1 MADNFD
7 ILVSADT
14 SKAESEIDKLTKQKR
29 KIDIDADLN
38 TSEVEKQLKELG
50 NKKIQLDIE
59 VGIKDQASKI
69 AKDIEQGLRNTKIDA
84 SAMAKSLADSFN
96 ISDKAII
103 KKMQSQIN
111 GMMSNLAHTW
121 DGRNVDLTKA
131 SGFYSGID
139 ELGKTVAQNARIIES
154 KLGIYDRFYDYAK
167 GKKIYVSDS
176 LKSALGTDEYKELLK
191 DNVGKITRD
200 ATKGLSID
208 SLWGELTSSFPE
220 HFSDTIANQADQLR
234 KYFDVLKSAR
244 ADITKMV
251 STSEMTPQQLIGVSD
266 DAFNHVIDMAQN
278 IRDRLVQNINSAT
291 EKSKTTFDLDIDIN
305 SEKIVADIRNA
316 LSQIDSGEAIKVNL
330 DIDKS
335 EIETQIRSAI
345 QGISSTNTPLDL
357 DINIDKQSIE
367 ADLKTALHDID
378 LPIQFQIDASDLESQ
393 IRTAISA
400 INDIQLDVHVNT
412 DNIREEIMQGLN
424 NNPVQIPAQIDDNA
438 FENINRTG
446 REGVDIF
453 TGLGQS
459 VRDAFS
465 AYTLANLLERG
476 LDKVVEAGREA
487 IDTVKELD
495 DASLQL
501 QLATGKTREEAKS
514 MISDYRDLGNEL
526 GNLTQTV
533 AESADEWLRQG
544 KTVEETNTLI
554 ADSVRLATV
563 GQISSSDA
571 TEYLTSAANGY
582 KVAVNDVYK
591 ISDKL
596 SSIDLASATSAGGL
610 AEAMSRTATSANIAG
625 VSMDRLLAILAT
637 TGEVTQKS
645 MSSIGESYK
654 TIFARMRDIKAG
666 NLSSVGED
674 GSIEDLSDVEI
685 VLNSLGIKLRDTNQE
700 FRNFQTVL
708 DEVAAGWNNY
718 SSVQQAAIA
727 KAFAGQRQQENFLVL
742 MENYDRVLKYTD
754 IAANSEGATSEKFAN
769 YLDSLEAKTNKL
781 KNSLEALAT
790 DTITDD
796 LYEGFL
802 ETATAASDF
811 ARETNL
817 VNTALIGLGTAGTTY
832 VFRNLST
839 MIANT
844 VTQVNTLGG
853 GLRGLWG
860 VLSAHPVGLVT
871 AGVTAAV
878 GAWNVYQASKEK
890 LVQSA
895 TEATSVWEESKTSL
909 EDYASKYKELKTQ
922 LDSDNLSEAETI
934 SIKQQ
939 ILDIQNQITSAYGE
953 SAAGIDLING
963 KLDTQLL
970 KLQRIT
976 QEEAQRNIN
985 QNRENYE
992 DAKYEMKKSRTYTLG
1007 TLGFKNLKGEFN
1019 TEEKMAVEDLVKKYK
1034 ELSLS
1039 QDEWGEYTITFK
1051 GDATQA
1057 EEVINNFESDV
1068 EKLKDEYGEDNSF
1081 INSILNDSSAALK
1094 KNKEKVLDNYQENY
1108 RAYMEQ
1114 QLFSKGYGDELLA
1127 YGNAIDNYNNA
1138 LLSGDTSKIQEAK
1151 QAFQEA
1157 NTAKE
1162 QLLSE
1167 DGNSNFGFLFDEFTE
1182 KLDTAT
1188 IKYNDFQEALTSDS
1202 LSDDNQFKNQ
1212 AEIISKASGELKK
1225 LELNAVDVATAL
1237 STDGFQNGEE
1247 PIRRLAVAW
1256 GLTADTMTP
1265 DNIQAFADALAQAG
1279 IVIGEVSDAVIE
1291 TGKSLEELTQ
1301 SANDVVSSISSINSV
1316 LSSQSTGVSISS
1328 EIFSDEE
1335 LKDYSSAL
1343 EYVNG
1348 CYQLNTEKVK
1358 ELTEAKVDEAIATN
1372 NTKKAIEQQNYLKNA
1387 KEIDSL
1393 RKKIE
1398 ENNFVGDEN
1407 AETIQSQIDS
1417 LLEQN
1422 SAIISNC
1429 NQLDVLNASLME
1441 SIGIYQQ
1448 WKDAQSAGNSGD
1460 MFDDAGTAWSQIRD
1474 IADKKSDMYGRV
1486 GTVQYQAAVDFLVPE
1501 KIDHSDQKTVQ
1512 EYLDKIRKYMYFD
1525 DNGDVNGIN
1534 MDKFFSSAVKKG
1546 LMTETEDSYELVGQ
1560 MTMEKFAEGMGM
1572 SLPLVQAIFGE
1583 IEEFMPEG
1591 EQWFDWSDEAV
1602 QTLGDLAIVAS
1613 DAADALQATEQ
1624 FKDMDIQLDISDIE
1638 TTEGKISALDATI
1651 EQMNQVKATPD
1662 VDTSQIENA
1671 NAIIQYCVQQKQALN
1686 EPAVMSVDTSM
1697 VEGKVG
1703 NAISL
1708 LQQFQQA
1715 QNELEM
1721 QKALQLDTSEAES
1734 KVSSLTS
1741 EIQGLNPKVTASLG
1755 IDTTSAETIA
1765 STISA
1770 LTPEMMVKAGVDDS
1784 AIIGYTPDNKDA
1796 TVVYD
1801 VDHSAVDAYNPQ
1813 NLNRTVTYSVI
1824 TQGNV
1829 PSGSSS
1835 TSKTKS
1841 GKNSANGTAHAYG
1854 TALANGAW
1862 GAKQGG
1868 MTLVGELGQELL
1880 VHVRSGNFETIGD
1893 NGAEFIHVE
1902 PGDIIFNHIQ
1912 TEELLKN
1919 GYTASRAQALVSGT
1933 AFASGNAMVTGGIP
1947 KSVTTI
1953 RNKNQKTTEKKS
1965 TDKNTKAT
1973 NKNTSATEKNTE
1985 ATENLQDWIE
1995 YSTNLQSKEND
2006 RLYNAIESFEMHAN
2020 QNSAIDAY
2028 ITDSQ
2033 AYMNTLRRA
2042 QNAYMSKANALGL
2055 DANYVHKIW
2064 AGDDL
2069 SIEDIQDEALRDKI
2083 EKYKSYYESAK
2094 DLGDQITELNQKIR
2108 ETKISKLDNI
2118 QDDYENLIS
2127 YAEGIIN
2134 YNEAVNDLFESRNL
2148 VGNQD
2153 ALMNNINQQMAIRQA
2168 LVNEE
2173 KELTDQLNALVASGD
2188 IAEWTD
2194 TWLKWRTEINGVT
2207 SAIVEADSA
2216 LEELKQSIM
2225 EIRYKSFED
2234 SLNNLDFNSEMFS
2247 SIRDLMSQEGIYDD
2261 NIKLTDSGKTQLALM
2276 EQELISAKQKVANYN
2291 TAIEALAKDLAHGNI
2306 SQAQFNEKLQEY
2318 QKDQMSAVKATKD
2331 ARDAILDLVKD
2342 GITKESEAV
2351 QELIQKRKD
2360 DLSLQK
2366 EYYDFQKKMNDKS
2379 KEMNKIRAQIA
2390 AMEGDNS
2397 LETVA
2402 KRKKLMSQLQE
2413 LEEEYN
2419 EELIDRKYDLTQDA
2433 YDKTNELT
2441 QENEEKALKE
2451 LETNLD
2457 AQNEAIANALE
2468 VTKDTYE
2475 TVYEQLNMLAQ
2486 EYNFTLTDSLTSPWK
2501 DAQSAIDS
2509 YQQAIGRLQGNISI
2523 DTSEIQGSIPSDNQ
2537 TIPTTNEPPNST
2549 LDKSANGTWIKQG
2562 NQWWYQH
2569 ADGSYTSNGWEQIDG
2584 KWYKFDQNGWMQSGW
2599 QPWGTDSTGQTAW
2612 YYMGDPNDGSMKA
2625 STWVK
2630 GKNGEYY
2637 FVDHTGVMARNG
2649 YVKSVNSGLYYWVNG
2664 DGVWEPQWNTYNPNL
2679 NKYKLYYNSGKKRVP
2694 YDALAYI
2701 DDTPDHKLDLGSE
2714 AIITDKGALVQMD
2727 AGDTVFNKAQ
2737 KEFLY
2742 EFSKGQIPAG
2752 ARSML
2757 PSVNTNFASLQ
2768 PRNAGNV
2775 INNIHYDTLMTVNG
2789 NVTNEQFIEDIC
2801 KKSFDYGNKEY
2812 KKYYNRLR

>member
-111 GMMSNLAHTW
+111 GMMSNLASTW
-121 DGRNVDLTKA
+121 NGKNVDLTKA
-131 SGFYSGID
+131 GGFYSGID
-139 ELGKTVAQNARIIES
+139 DLGKTVAQNAKIIES
-154 KLGIYDRFYDYAK
+154 KLGIYDEFYNYAK
-167 GKKIYVSDS
+167 NKKIYVSDD
-176 LKSALGTDEYKELLK
+176 LKKALGTDEYKELLK
-191 DNVGKITRD
+191 NNVGKITKD

-208 SLWGELTSSFPE
+208 SLWGELTTSFPE
-220 HFSDTIANQADQLR
+220 HFSDTIANQADQIR

-244 ADITKMV
+244 ADITKMI
-251 STSEMTPQQLIGVSD
+251 STSDMTPQQLIGVSD
-266 DAFNHVIDMAQN
+266 DAFNHVVDMAQN
-278 IRDRLVQNINSAT
+278 IRDKLVQNLNDAT
-291 EKSKTTFDLDIDIN
+291 EKSKTTFDLDVEVN
-305 SEKIVADIRNA
+305 TEKIVADIRNA
-316 LSQIDSGEAIKVNL
+316 LSQIDSGEAIKINL

-335 EIETQIRSAI
+335 EIENQIRSAI
-345 QGISSTNTPLDL
+345 QGISSTNTPLDI

-367 ADLKTALHDID
+367 ADLKAALHNID
-378 LPIQFQIDASDLESQ
+378 LPIQFQIDASDIESQ
-393 IRTAISA
+393 IRAAVSA
-400 INDIQLDVHVNT
+400 INDIQVDVHVNA
-412 DNIREEIMQGLN
+412 DDIREEIMQGLN
-424 NNPVQIPAQIDDNA
+424 NNPIQIPAQIDDNPL
-438 FENINRTG
+438 ENINRTG
-446 REGVDIF
+446 QAGIDIF
-453 TGLGQS
+453 TGLGGA

-476 LDKVVEAGREA
+476 LDKVVDAGREA

-526 GNLTQTV
+526 GNLTQGV
-533 AESADEWLRQG
+533 AESADSFLRQG
-544 KTVEETNTLI
+544 RTIEETNTLI
-554 ADSVRLATV
+554 ADSVKLATI
-563 GQISSSDA
+563 GQLSSSDA
-571 TEYLTSAANGY
+571 SEYLTSSMKGFN
-582 KVAVNDVYK
+582 VAVDDV
-591 ISDKL
+591 IGIVDKL
-596 SSIDLASATSAGGL
+596 GAVDLSAAVSAGGL
-610 AEAMSRTATSANIAG
+610 AEGMSRVAVTANTAG
-625 VSMDRLLAILAT
+625 ISMDKLLGYLAVMGETSGRSMESVGTAMRTILL
-637 TGEVTQKS
+637 
-645 MSSIGESYK
+645 
-654 TIFARMRDIKAG
+654 RMQDIKSG
-666 NLSSVGED
+666 KLELVDED
-674 GSIEDLSDVEI
+674 GTTELLSDVETTLKNVGI
-685 VLNSLGIKLRDTNQE
+685 DLRSTVTDFNNLGEVLDNLSNRWGDLNST
-700 FRNFQTVL
+700 
-708 DEVAAGWNNY
+708 
-718 SSVQQAAIA
+718 QQAALT
-727 KAFAGQRQQENFLVL
+727 KALGGQRQGEFVKIL
-742 MENYDRVLKYTD
+742 MENYDTAKKYMD
-754 IAANSEGATSEKFAN
+754 ISANSSGMADEKFAN

-790 DTITDD
+790 DTITDG

-802 ETATAASDF
+802 ETATAAADF
-811 ARETNL
+811 ARETDL

-844 VTQVNTLGG
+844 VTQVNALGG
-853 GLRGLWG
+853 GISGLWG
-860 VLSAHPVGLVT
+860 VMSAHPVAMIT
-871 AGVTAAV
+871 AGVVAAV
-878 GAWNVYQASKEK
+878 GAWN
-890 LVQSA
+890 LFQS
-895 TEATSVWEESKTSL
+895 TVK
-909 EDYASKYKELKTQ
+909 
-922 LDSDNLSEAETI
+922 
-934 SIKQQ
+934 
-939 ILDIQNQITSAYGE
+939 SA
-953 SAAGIDLING
+953 N
-963 KLDTQLL
+963 
-970 KLQRIT
+970 
-976 QEEAQRNIN
+976 
-985 QNRENYE
+985 
-992 DAKYEMKKSRTYTLG
+992 
-1007 TLGFKNLKGEFN
+1007 
-1019 TEEKMAVEDLVKKYK
+1019 EKMAESFSAYEQAQSEVENVNN
-1034 ELSLS
+1034 ELLTTQSRIDELNAKQSL
-1039 QDEWGEYTITFK
+1039 TFVE
-1051 GDATQA
+1051 QS
-1057 EEVINNFESDV
+1057 EL
-1068 EKLKDEYGEDNSF
+1068 EKLQEANEKLQLQLDLREKEEQRAARQASEDTV
-1081 INSILNDSSAALK
+1081 SA
-1094 KNKEKVLDNYQENY
+1094 YQENY
-1108 RAYMEQ
+1108 GKYDISESKTKEYINNADSTGNNAILLSDKNNISAMIAGIRQMQKLRQEAFNANDGYEVERYDEIINDATDSVWEQVTALEEYKSKLEAVTEAGGSLNTEEQNALSDIEYTIEYVYKQLDPEKWNQMQFDNIFNQSRFSDAKESLKQIAKESDNIGISAEEVKNKFPELVAEMEKAGYSAQ
-1114 QLFSKGYGDELLA
+1114 DIANNINSQLGLLDFDEVKKQLKEAFSGDLGDNATYGDYKNYDERARQFNKFLKDKTDEEIEIF
-1127 YGNAIDNYNNA
+1127 YRYVNDGDID
-1138 LLSGDTSKIQEAK
+1138 
-1151 QAFQEA
+1151 
-1157 NTAKE
+1157 
-1162 QLLSE
+1162 LSE
-1167 DGNSNFGFLFDEFTE
+1167 LTLEDIEELF
-1182 KLDTAT
+1182 
-1188 IKYNDFQEALTSDS
+1188 IKVN
-1202 LSDDNQFKNQ
+1202 
-1212 AEIISKASGELKK
+1212 
-1225 LELNAVDVATAL
+1225 
-1237 STDGFQNGEE
+1237 
-1247 PIRRLAVAW
+1247 
-1256 GLTADTMTP
+1256 ADTTP
-1265 DNIQAFADALAQAG
+1265 AQ
-1279 IVIGEVSDAVIE
+1279 
-1291 TGKSLEELTQ
+1291 KSLEELTQ
-1301 SANDVVSSISSINSV
+1301 SANDVVSSITSINSI
-1316 LSSQSTGVSISS
+1316 LSSQSTGQSISS
-1328 EIFSDEE
+1328 DIFSDET

-1358 ELTEAKVDEAIATN
+1358 ELTKAKVDEQVATN
-1372 NTKKAIEQQNYLKNA
+1372 NAKKAIEQQNYLENA

-1448 WKDAQSAGNSGD
+1448 WKDAQNAGNSGD

-1474 IADKKSDMYGRV
+1474 IADKESDMYGRV

-1501 KIDHSDQKTVQ
+1501 EIDHSDQKAVQ
-1512 EYLDKIRKYMYFD
+1512 KYLDSIRKYMYFD

-1534 MDKFFSSAVKKG
+1534 MDKFFKSAVDKG
-1546 LMTETEDSYELVGQ
+1546 LMVETEDSYEIAGQ
-1560 MTMEKFAEGMGM
+1560 MTMQKFAEGMGM

-1602 QTLGDLAIVAS
+1602 QSLGDLAIVAS
-1613 DAADALQATEQ
+1613 DAADALQSTEQ
-1624 FKDMDIQLDISDIE
+1624 FKNMDIQIDVSDLS
-1638 TTEGKISALDATI
+1638 TTEEQISALDDTI
-1651 EQMNQVKATPD
+1651 AQMNQVKATPG
-1662 VDTSQIENA
+1662 VDASQIENA

-1697 VEGKVG
+1697 VEGQIG
-1703 NAISL
+1703 EAISL
-1708 LQQFQQA
+1708 LQQFHQA

-1721 QKALQLDTSEAES
+1721 QKTLGLDTSEAES
-1734 KVSSLTS
+1734 KVSNLTS
-1741 EIQGLNPKVTASLG
+1741 EIQALNPKVTALLG
-1755 IDTTSAETIA
+1755 IDPASTETIA

-1770 LTPEMMVKAGVDDS
+1770 LTPEMMVKAGVDDK
-1784 AIIGYTPDNKDA
+1784 AIIGYTPDDKKA
-1796 TVVYD
+1796 MVVYG
-1801 VDHSAVDAYNPQ
+1801 VDHRKVDAYNPQ
-1813 NLNRTVTYSVI
+1813 NLDRNVTYHVI

-1829 PSGSSS
+1829 PSGGTILNSGSSNKKKS
-1835 TSKTKS
+1835 SGKS
-1841 GKNSANGTAHAYG
+1841 GGSSANGTAHAYG

-1868 MTLVGELGQELL
+1868 MTLVGEMGQELL
-1880 VHVRSGNFETIGD
+1880 VHIRSGKYETIGD
-1893 NGAEFIHVE
+1893 NGAEFIRIE
-1902 PGDIIFNHIQ
+1902 PGDIIFNHLQ
-1912 TEELLKN
+1912 TKELLKN

-1933 AFASGNAMVTGGIP
+1933 AFASGNAMVTGSVP
-1947 KSVTTI
+1947 KNVTTVK
-1953 RNKNQKTTEKKS
+1953 NKKQTSTENTSSKSKKS
-1965 TDKNTKAT
+1965 TTNNTKATDKNTAAT
-1973 NKNTSATEKNTE
+1973 NKNTE

-2006 RLYNAIESFEMHAN
+2006 RLYDAIESFEMHAN
-2020 QNSAIDAY
+2020 QNKAIDAY

-2033 AYMNTLRRA
+2033 AYMNTLRNA

-2055 DANYVHKIW
+2055 DANYIHKIW
-2064 AGDDL
+2064 AGDDI
-2069 SIEDIQDEALRDKI
+2069 SFEDIQDEALRDKI
-2083 EKYKSYYESAK
+2083 EKYQNYYEKAK
-2094 DLGDQITELNQKIR
+2094 ELGDQMTELNQKIR

-2118 QDDYENLIS
+2118 QDDYDNLVS
-2127 YAEGIIN
+2127 YAEGIID
-2134 YNEAVNDLFESRNL
+2134 YNEAVNNLFESRNL

-2188 IAEWTD
+2188 IAEYTD
-2194 TWLKWRTEINGVT
+2194 TWLKWKTEINGVT
-2207 SAIVEADSA
+2207 ASIVEADSA
-2216 LEELKQSIM
+2216 LEELKKSIM
-2225 EIRYKSFED
+2225 EIRYKAFED

-2291 TAIEALAKDLAHGNI
+2291 TAIEALAKDLAYGNI
-2306 SQAQFNEKLQEY
+2306 TQVQFNEKLQEY

-2351 QELIQKRKD
+2351 QEFIQKRKD

-2402 KRKKLMSQLQE
+2402 KRKKLMSQLQQ

-2419 EELIDRKYDLTQDA
+2419 EELNDRKYDLVQDA

-2441 QENEEKALKE
+2441 KENEEKSLKE
-2451 LETNLD
+2451 LETNLNV
-2457 AQNEAIANALE
+2457 QNEAIANALE
-2468 VTKDTYE
+2468 VTKATYQ
-2475 TVYEQLNMLAQ
+2475 TVYDQLNMLAQ
-2486 EYNFTLTDSLTSPWK
+2486 QYNFTLTDSLTSPWLN
-2501 DAQSAIDS
+2501 AQSTIDS
-2509 YQQAIGRLQGNISI
+2509 YQQAIGKVQSNVSI
-2523 DTSEIQGSIPSDNQ
+2523 DTSQIQGTTPSQNQ
-2537 TIPTTNEPPNST
+2537 TVPTTNEAANAN
-2549 LDKSANGTWIKQG
+2549 LNKSANGTWLKQG

-2569 ADGSYTSNGWEQIDG
+2569 ADGGWTNNGWEQIDG

-2612 YYMGDPNDGSMKA
+2612 YYMGDPNDGSMKT
-2625 STWVK
+2625 STWVQ
-2630 GKNGEYY
+2630 GKDGKQY
-2637 FVDHTGVMARNG
+2637 FVDHSGVMARNG
-2649 YVKSVNSGLYYWVNG
+2649 YVKSVNSGVYYWVNG
-2664 DGVWEPQWNTYNPNL
+2664 QGVWEPQWNTYNPNL

-2737 KEFLY
+2737 KEFLW

-2775 INNIHYDTLMTVNG
+2775 NVHYDSLLTVNG
-2789 NVTNEQFIEDIC
+2789 DITKETFPGVQKMC
-2801 KKSFDYGNKEY
+2801 EKACEYTTKKY
-2812 KKYYNRLR
+2812 KTYYNRLR

>member
-7 ILVSADT
+7 IKVSVDT
-14 SKAESEIDKLTKQKR
+14 SKAESELDNLTKQKR
-29 KIDIDADLN
+29 KIDIDTKLN
-38 TSEVEKQLKELG
+38 TSEVEKQIKELS
-50 NKKIQLDIE
+50 NRKIQLDIE
-59 VGIKDQASKI
+59 VGTKDQASKI
-69 AKDIEQGLRNTKIDA
+69 AKDIEKGLRNTKIDA
-84 SAMAKSLADSFN
+84 SGMAKSLADSFN
-96 ISDKAII
+96 ISDKSII

-111 GMMSNLAHTW
+111 GMMTNLASTW
-121 DGRNVDLTKA
+121 NGKNVDLTKA
-131 SGFYSGID
+131 GGFYSGID
-139 ELGKTVAQNARIIES
+139 ELGKTVVQNAKIIES
-154 KLGIYDRFYDYAK
+154 KLGIYDEFYNYAK
-167 GKKIYVSDS
+167 NKKIYVSDDLKKS
-176 LKSALGTDEYKELLK
+176 LGGDEYKQLLK
-191 DNVGKITRD
+191 DNIGKITRS

-208 SLWGELTSSFPE
+208 SLWGELTTSFPE
-220 HFSDTIANQADQLR
+220 QFSDTIANQADQIR

-278 IRDRLVQNINSAT
+278 IRDKLVQNLNSAS
-291 EKSKTTFDLDIDIN
+291 EKSKTTFDLDVEIN
-305 SEKIVADIRNA
+305 SKKIIADIRNA

-501 QLATGKTREEAKS
+501 QLATGKTRDEAKS
-514 MISDYRDLGNEL
+514 MISDYRNLGNEL
-526 GNLTQTV
+526 GNLTQNV
-533 AESADEWLRQG
+533 AESADSFLRQG
-544 KTVEETNTLI
+544 RTIEETNTLI
-554 ADSVRLATV
+554 ADSVKLSTI
-563 GQISSSDA
+563 GQLSSSDA
-571 TEYLTSAANGY
+571 SEYLTSSMKGY
-582 KVAVNDVYK
+582 NVAVEDV
-591 ISDKL
+591 IGIVDKL
-596 SSIDLASATSAGGL
+596 GAVDLSAAVSAGGL
-610 AEAMSRTATSANIAG
+610 AEGMSRVAVTANTAG
-625 VSMDRLLAILAT
+625 ISMDKLLGYLAVM
-637 TGEVTQKS
+637 GETSGRS
-645 MSSIGESYK
+645 MESVG
-654 TIFARMRDIKAG
+654 TAFRTVLLRMQDIKSG
-666 NLSSVGED
+666 KLELVDED
-674 GSIEDLSDVEI
+674 GTTELLSDVETTLKNVGI
-685 VLNSLGIKLRDTNQE
+685 DLRSTVTDFNNLGEVLDNLSNRWGDLNST
-700 FRNFQTVL
+700 
-708 DEVAAGWNNY
+708 
-718 SSVQQAAIA
+718 QQAALT
-727 KAFAGQRQQENFLVL
+727 KSLGGQRQGEFVKIL
-742 MENYDRVLKYTD
+742 MENYDTAKKYMD
-754 IAANSEGATSEKFAN
+754 ISANSSGMADEKFN
-769 YLDSLEAKTNKL
+769 DYLDSLEAITNKL

-790 DTITDD
+790 DTITDG

-811 ARETNL
+811 ARETDL

-844 VTQVNTLGG
+844 VTQVNALGG
-853 GLRGLWG
+853 GLSGLWG
-860 VLSAHPVGLVT
+860 VMSAHPVAMVT
-871 AGVTAAV
+871 AGVVAAV
-878 GAWNVYQASKEK
+878 GAWNLFQATVKSANEKMEDSFSAYEQAQSEVENVNNELLTTQSRIDELNAKQSLTFVEQSELDKLQEANEK
-890 LVQSA
+890 LQLQLDLREKEEQKAARKAAQDALSA
-895 TEATSVWEESKTSL
+895 YEKNYGKFDISESKT
-909 EDYASKYKELKTQ
+909 KE
-922 LDSDNLSEAETI
+922 
-934 SIKQQ
+934 
-939 ILDIQNQITSAYGE
+939 Y
-953 SAAGIDLING
+953 
-963 KLDTQLL
+963 
-970 KLQRIT
+970 
-976 QEEAQRNIN
+976 
-985 QNRENYE
+985 
-992 DAKYEMKKSRTYTLG
+992 
-1007 TLGFKNLKGEFN
+1007 
-1019 TEEKMAVEDLVKKYK
+1019 
-1034 ELSLS
+1034 
-1039 QDEWGEYTITFK
+1039 
-1051 GDATQA
+1051 
-1057 EEVINNFESDV
+1057 
-1068 EKLKDEYGEDNSF
+1068 
-1081 INSILNDSSAALK
+1081 
-1094 KNKEKVLDNYQENY
+1094 
-1108 RAYMEQ
+1108 
-1114 QLFSKGYGDELLA
+1114 
-1127 YGNAIDNYNNA
+1127 IDNADSTGNNA
-1138 LLSGDTSKIQEAK
+1138 LLLSDENNISAMIAGIRQMQKLRQEAFNANDGYEVERYDEIINNATDSVWEQVAALEDYKSKLEAVKEAGGSLNTEEQNALSEIESTIEYVYK
-1151 QAFQEA
+1151 QLDPEKWNQIQFDNIFNQSRFSD
-1157 NTAKE
+1157 AKE
-1162 QLLSE
+1162 SLKQIASESDNIGISAEEVKNKFPELVAEMKKAGFSAQDIANNINSQLGLL
-1167 DGNSNFGFLFDEFTE
+1167 DFDEVKNQLKEAFTGD
-1182 KLDTAT
+1182 LGDNAT
-1188 IKYNDFQEALTSDS
+1188 YGDYKNYDARARQFNKFLKDKTDEEIEIFYRYVNDGDID
-1202 LSDDNQFKNQ
+1202 LSDLTLEDI
-1212 AEIISKASGELKK
+1212 EELFITV
-1225 LELNAVDVATAL
+1225 N
-1237 STDGFQNGEE
+1237 
-1247 PIRRLAVAW
+1247 
-1256 GLTADTMTP
+1256 ADTTP
-1265 DNIQAFADALAQAG
+1265 AQ
-1279 IVIGEVSDAVIE
+1279 
-1291 TGKSLEELTQ
+1291 KSLEELTE
-1301 SANDVVSSISSINSV
+1301 SANDVLSSITSINSA
-1316 LSSQSTGVSISS
+1316 LASQATGTSVSS
-1328 EIFSDEE
+1328 EIFSDES
-1335 LKDYSSAL
+1335 LKEYASAL

-1358 ELTEAKVDEAIATN
+1358 ELTKAKVDEQVATN
-1372 NTKKAIEQQNYLKNA
+1372 NAKKAAEQQDYLKNA
-1387 KEIDSL
+1387 KEIDTL

-1407 AETIQSQIDS
+1407 AEIIQSQIDN

-1460 MFDDAGTAWSQIRD
+1460 MYDDAKTAWSQIRE
-1474 IADKKSDMYGRV
+1474 IADKESDMYGRV

-1501 KIDHSDQKTVQ
+1501 KIDHSDQKAVQ

-1525 DNGDVNGIN
+1525 DNGDVNGVN
-1534 MDKFFSSAVKKG
+1534 MDAFFSSAVKKG

-1624 FKDMDIQLDISDIE
+1624 FKDMNIQLDVSDIE
-1638 TTEGKISALDATI
+1638 TTEGKISALDDTI

-1824 TQGNV
+1824 TQGTV
-1829 PSGSSS
+1829 PTGGTILNSGASNNKKSSG
-1835 TSKTKS
+1835 KS
-1841 GKNSANGTAHAYG
+1841 GGGVLNGTAHAYG
-1854 TALANGAW
+1854 TALANGVW

-1868 MTLVGELGQELL
+1868 MALVGELGSEIIVDPLTGRWREVGVNGVEFTYVPKHAL
-1880 VHVRSGNFETIGD
+1880 VL
-1893 NGAEFIHVE
+1893 
-1902 PGDIIFNHIQ
+1902 NHLQ
-1912 TEELLKN
+1912 TEALLKN
-1919 GYTASRAQALVSGT
+1919 GYVSSRAQAFASGT
-1933 AFASGNAMVTGGIP
+1933 AFASGNAMVTGVVP
-1947 KSVTTI
+1947 KSITTI
-1953 RNKNQKTTEKKS
+1953 RNKNQKTTETSSKNTSNTKS
-1965 TDKNTKAT
+1965 TDNNTKAI
-1973 NKNTSATEKNTE
+1973 NKNTSATDKNTE

-1995 YSTNLQSKEND
+1995 YSTNLQSKENE
-2006 RLYNAIESFEMHAN
+2006 RLYSAIESFEMHAN
-2020 QNSAIDAY
+2020 QNKAIDAY

-2055 DANYVHKIW
+2055 DSSYIHKIW

-2069 SIEDIQDEALRDKI
+2069 SIEDIQDEALRYKI
-2083 EKYKSYYESAK
+2083 SKYQDYYSKAK
-2094 DLGDQITELNQKIR
+2094 DLGDQMTELNQKIR

-2127 YAEGIIN
+2127 YAEGIIS

-2168 LVNEE
+2168 LVNEQ

-2194 TWLKWRTEINGVT
+2194 TWLKWRTEINGVA

-2234 SLNNLDFNSEMFS
+2234 SLNNLDFNSDMFS

-2291 TAIEALAKDLAHGNI
+2291 TAIEALAKSLAHGELT
-2306 SQAQFNEKLQEY
+2306 QAQFTERLQEY

-2331 ARDAILDLVKD
+2331 ARDAILDLIKD
-2342 GITKESEAV
+2342 GIKKQSEAT

-2366 EYYDFQKKMNDKS
+2366 EYYDFQKKMNNKS
-2379 KEMNKIRAQIA
+2379 KEMNKIRAELA
-2390 AMEGDNS
+2390 AIDGNDDSVE
-2397 LETVA
+2397 VQQRR
-2402 KRKKLMSQLQE
+2402 KRLLSQLQE

-2419 EELIDRKYDLTQDA
+2419 EELINRKYDLTQDA

-2468 VTKDTYE
+2468 ITKSTYE

-2501 DAQSAIDS
+2501 DTQSAIDS

-2549 LDKSANGTWIKQG
+2549 LNKSANGTWIKQG

-2599 QPWGTDSTGQTAW
+2599 QTWGTDSTGQTAW

-2637 FVDHTGVMARNG
+2637 FVDHSGVMARDG
-2649 YVKSVNSGLYYWVNG
+2649 YVKSVNSDVYYWVNG
-2664 DGVWEPQWNTYNPNL
+2664 QGVWEPQWNTYNPNL

-2714 AIITDKGALVQMD
+2714 AIITDKGALVQVD
-2727 AGDTVFNKAQ
+2727 AGDTIFSKAQ

-2768 PRNAGNV
+2768 PRNTGNV
-2775 INNIHYDTLMTVNG
+2775 NVHYDSLLTVNG
-2789 NVTNEQFIEDIC
+2789 DITKETFPGVQKMC
-2801 KKSFDYGNKEY
+2801 EKACEYTTKKY
-2812 KKYYNRLR
+2812 KTYYNRLR

>member
-7 ILVSADT
+7 IQVSVDT
-14 SKAESEIDKLTKQKR
+14 SKAESDLDNLAKQKR
-29 KIDIDADLN
+29 KIDIDAELN
-38 TSEVEKQLKELG
+38 IGEVEKQIKDLS
-50 NKKIQLDIE
+50 NRKIQLDIE
-59 VGIKDQASKI
+59 VGTKDQASKI
-69 AKDIEQGLRNTKIDA
+69 AKDIERGLKNTKIDA
-84 SAMAKSLADSFN
+84 SSMAKSLADSFN
-96 ISDKAII
+96 ISDKAVI

-111 GMMSNLAHTW
+111 GMMSNLANTW
-121 DGRNVDLTKA
+121 NGKNVDLTKA

-139 ELGKTVAQNARIIES
+139 ELGKTVSQNAKIIES
-154 KLGIYDRFYDYAK
+154 KLGIYDKFYDYAK
-167 GKKIYVSDS
+167 NKKIFVSDD
-176 LKSALGTDEYKELLK
+176 LKKSLGTDEYKELLK
-191 DNVGKITRD
+191 NNVGKITKS
-200 ATKGLSID
+200 ATKGISID

-244 ADITKMV
+244 ADITKMI
-251 STSEMTPQQLIGVSD
+251 STSDMTPQQFIGVSD
-266 DAFNHVIDMAQN
+266 DAFQHVVDLAGN
-278 IRDRLVQNINSAT
+278 IRDKLVQNINSAT
-291 EKSKTTFDLDIDIN
+291 EKSKTTFDLDIEIN
-305 SEKIVADIRNA
+305 TEKIVAGIRNA
-316 LSQIDSGEAIKVNL
+316 LNQIDSGEAIKINL

-345 QGISSTNTPLDL
+345 QGISSANTPLDI

-367 ADLKTALHDID
+367 ADLKAALHNID
-378 LPIQFQIDASDLESQ
+378 LPIQFKIDASDIESQ

-400 INDIQLDVHVNT
+400 INDIQIDVHVNA
-412 DNIREEIMQGLN
+412 DDIREEIMQGLN
-424 NNPVQIPAQIDDNA
+424 NNPVQIPAQIDDNPI
-438 FENINRTG
+438 ENINRTG
-446 REGVDIF
+446 QEGIDIF
-453 TGLGQS
+453 TGLGGA

-526 GNLTQTV
+526 GNLTQGV
-533 AESADEWLRQG
+533 AESADSFLRQG
-544 KTVEETNTLI
+544 RTIEETNTLI
-554 ADSVRLATV
+554 ADSVKLATI
-563 GQISSSDA
+563 GQLSSSDA
-571 TEYLTSAANGY
+571 SEYLTSSMKGFN
-582 KVAVNDVYK
+582 VAVDDV
-591 ISDKL
+591 IGIVDKL
-596 SSIDLASATSAGGL
+596 GAVDLSAAVSAGGL
-610 AEAMSRTATSANIAG
+610 AEGMSRVAVTANTAG
-625 VSMDRLLAILAT
+625 ISMDKLLGYLAVMGETSGRSMESVGTAMRTILL
-637 TGEVTQKS
+637 
-645 MSSIGESYK
+645 
-654 TIFARMRDIKAG
+654 RMQDIKSG
-666 NLSSVGED
+666 KLELVDED
-674 GSIEDLSDVEI
+674 GTTELLSDVETTLKNVGI
-685 VLNSLGIKLRDTNQE
+685 DLRSTVTDFNNLGEVLDNLSNRWGDLNST
-700 FRNFQTVL
+700 
-708 DEVAAGWNNY
+708 
-718 SSVQQAAIA
+718 QQAALT
-727 KAFAGQRQQENFLVL
+727 KALGGQRQGEFVKIL
-742 MENYDRVLKYTD
+742 MENYDTAKKYMD
-754 IAANSEGATSEKFAN
+754 ISANSSGMADEKFSN

-790 DTITDD
+790 DTITDG

-811 ARETNL
+811 ARETDL

-844 VTQVNTLGG
+844 VTQVNALGG
-853 GLRGLWG
+853 GLSGLWG
-860 VLSAHPVGLVT
+860 VMSAHPVAMVT
-871 AGVTAAV
+871 AGVVAAV
-878 GAWNVYQASKEK
+878 GAWNLYQSTVKSANEKMEKSFSSYEQAQSEVENVNNELLTTQSRIDELNAKQSLTFVEQSELDKLQEANEK
-890 LVQSA
+890 LQLQLDLREKEEQKAARQAAQDTLSA
-895 TEATSVWEESKTSL
+895 YEKNYGKFDISESKT
-909 EDYASKYKELKTQ
+909 KE
-922 LDSDNLSEAETI
+922 
-934 SIKQQ
+934 
-939 ILDIQNQITSAYGE
+939 Y
-953 SAAGIDLING
+953 
-963 KLDTQLL
+963 
-970 KLQRIT
+970 
-976 QEEAQRNIN
+976 
-985 QNRENYE
+985 
-992 DAKYEMKKSRTYTLG
+992 
-1007 TLGFKNLKGEFN
+1007 
-1019 TEEKMAVEDLVKKYK
+1019 
-1034 ELSLS
+1034 
-1039 QDEWGEYTITFK
+1039 
-1051 GDATQA
+1051 
-1057 EEVINNFESDV
+1057 
-1068 EKLKDEYGEDNSF
+1068 
-1081 INSILNDSSAALK
+1081 
-1094 KNKEKVLDNYQENY
+1094 
-1108 RAYMEQ
+1108 
-1114 QLFSKGYGDELLA
+1114 
-1127 YGNAIDNYNNA
+1127 IDNADSTGNNA
-1138 LLSGDTSKIQEAK
+1138 LLLSDENNISAMIAGIRQMQKLRQEAFNANDGYEVERYDEIINDATDSVWEQVTALEDYESKLEAVKEAGGSLNTEEQNALSEIESTIEYVYK
-1151 QAFQEA
+1151 QLDPEKWNQMQFDNIFNQSRFSD
-1157 NTAKE
+1157 AKE
-1162 QLLSE
+1162 SLKQIASESDNIGISAEEVKNKFPELVAEMKKAGFSAQDIANNINSQLGLLDFDEVKKQLKEAFTGDLGDNATYGDYKNYDARARQFNKFIKDKTDEEIEIFYRYVNDGDIDLSE
-1167 DGNSNFGFLFDEFTE
+1167 LTLEDIEELF
-1182 KLDTAT
+1182 
-1188 IKYNDFQEALTSDS
+1188 IK
-1202 LSDDNQFKNQ
+1202 
-1212 AEIISKASGELKK
+1212 
-1225 LELNAVDVATAL
+1225 V
-1237 STDGFQNGEE
+1237 
-1247 PIRRLAVAW
+1247 
-1256 GLTADTMTP
+1256 TADTTE
-1265 DNIQAFADALAQAG
+1265 AQ
-1279 IVIGEVSDAVIE
+1279 
-1291 TGKSLEELTQ
+1291 KSLEELTQ
-1301 SANDVVSSISSINSV
+1301 SANDVVSSITSINSV
-1316 LSSQSTGVSISS
+1316 LASQATGASVSS
-1328 EIFSDEE
+1328 EIFSDES
-1335 LKDYSSAL
+1335 LKEYASAL

-1358 ELTEAKVDEAIATN
+1358 ELTKAKVDEQVATN
-1372 NTKKAIEQQNYLKNA
+1372 NAKKAAEQQDYLKNA
-1387 KEIDSL
+1387 KEIDTL

-1407 AETIQSQIDS
+1407 AETIQLQIDN

-1448 WKDAQSAGNSGD
+1448 WKDAQNAGNSGD

-1474 IADKKSDMYGRV
+1474 IADKESDMYGRV

-1501 KIDHSDQKTVQ
+1501 KIDHSDQKAVQ

-1525 DNGDVNGIN
+1525 DNGDVNGVN
-1534 MDKFFSSAVKKG
+1534 MDAFFSSAVKKG

-1560 MTMEKFAEGMGM
+1560 MTMQKFAEGMGM

-1638 TTEGKISALDATI
+1638 TTEGKISALDDTI
-1651 EQMNQVKATPD
+1651 EQMNQVKATPG
-1662 VDTSQIENA
+1662 VDTSQIEDA

-1824 TQGNV
+1824 TQGTV
-1829 PSGSSS
+1829 PTGGTPLTSGSSNNKKS
-1835 TSKTKS
+1835 SGKS
-1841 GKNSANGTAHAYG
+1841 GGGVLNGTAHAYG
-1854 TALANGAW
+1854 TALANGVW

-1868 MTLVGELGQELL
+1868 MALVGELGSEIIVDPLTGRWREVGINGVEFTYVPKHAL
-1880 VHVRSGNFETIGD
+1880 VL
-1893 NGAEFIHVE
+1893 
-1902 PGDIIFNHIQ
+1902 NHLQ
-1912 TEELLKN
+1912 TEALLKN
-1919 GYTASRAQALVSGT
+1919 GYVSSRAQAFASGT
-1933 AFASGNAMVTGGIP
+1933 AFASGNAMVTGVVP

-1953 RNKNQKTTEKKS
+1953 RNKNQKTTETSSKTSQKS

-1973 NKNTSATEKNTE
+1973 NKNTSATDKNTE

-2020 QNSAIDAY
+2020 QNKAIDAY

-2033 AYMNTLRRA
+2033 AYMNTLRNA

-2055 DANYVHKIW
+2055 DSSYIHKIW

-2083 EKYKSYYESAK
+2083 SKYQDYYSKAK

-2108 ETKISKLDNI
+2108 ETKISKLENTA
-2118 QDDYENLIS
+2118 DDYENLIS
-2127 YAEGIIN
+2127 YAEGIID
-2134 YNEAVNDLFESRNL
+2134 YNEAVNDLFEERNL

-2168 LVNEE
+2168 LVNEQ

-2188 IAEWTD
+2188 IKEWTD
-2194 TWLKWRTEINGVT
+2194 TWLKWRTEINGVA

-2261 NIKLTDSGKTQLALM
+2261 DIKLTESGITQLALM

-2291 TAIEALAKDLAHGNI
+2291 TAIEALAKSLAHGELT
-2306 SQAQFNEKLQEY
+2306 QAQFTERLQEY

-2342 GITKESEAV
+2342 GIKKQSEAM
-2351 QELIQKRKD
+2351 QDLIQTRKD
-2360 DLSLQK
+2360 DLSVQK
-2366 EYYDFQKKMNDKS
+2366 EYYDFQKKMNNKS
-2379 KEMNKIRAQIA
+2379 KEMNKIRAELA
-2390 AMEGDNS
+2390 AIDGNDDSVE
-2397 LETVA
+2397 VQQRR
-2402 KRKKLMSQLQE
+2402 KRLLSQLQE

-2468 VTKDTYE
+2468 ITKSTYE

-2501 DAQSAIDS
+2501 DALSAIDA
-2509 YQQAIGRLQGNISI
+2509 YQQAIGKVQSNVSI
-2523 DTSEIQGSIPSDNQ
+2523 DTSKIQGATPSKNQ
-2537 TIPTTNEPPNST
+2537 TVPTTNEAANQN
-2549 LDKSANGTWIKQG
+2549 LNKSANGTWLKQG

-2599 QPWGTDSTGQTAW
+2599 QTWGTDSTGQTAW
-2612 YYMGDPNDGSMKA
+2612 YYMGDPNDGSMKT
-2625 STWVK
+2625 STWVQ

-2664 DGVWEPQWNTYNPNL
+2664 DGVWEPQWNTYNPDL
-2679 NKYKLYYNSGKKRVP
+2679 SKYKQYYNSGKKRVP
-2694 YDALAYI
+2694 FDTMAYT
-2701 DDTPDHKLDLGSE
+2701 DDTPQHKLDLGSE
-2714 AIITDKGALVQMD
+2714 VIITNKGVLREMN
-2727 AGDTVFNKAQ
+2727 AGDMVFSKDQ
-2737 KEFLY
+2737 KEALWNLSNGDIPLNLQFATPSITDNISNLIQPKN
-2742 EFSKGQIPAG
+2742 KGG
-2752 ARSML
+2752 D
-2757 PSVNTNFASLQ
+2757 V
-2768 PRNAGNV
+2768 
-2775 INNIHYDTLMTVNG
+2775 NIHYDKLIG
-2789 NVTNEQFIEDIC
+2789 NIEYVDKNALPDLETIL
-2801 KKSFDYGNKEY
+2801 KKGFEYNIKELR
-2812 KKYYNRLR
+2812 KYNNRMR